1 MAIRYY
7 ADEIVSGY
15 DTLNAKVLWR
25 SKKGSFL
32 EATDGEHLFYGFC
45 NCFFNSESQ
54 LLVSIIKAF
63 DNNKKSTD
71 NTYGNTY
78 LFRPESVV
86 FSY

>member
-15 DTLNAKVLWR
+15 DTLNAKVLWT

-32 EATDGEHLFYGFC
+32 EATDGEHLLYGFC
-45 NCFFNSESQ
+45 NCLLNSESQ

-63 DNNKKSTD
+63 DNNKSTD
-71 NTYGNTY
+71 NTQGNIY

>member
-7 ADEIVSGY
+7 DDEIVSGY
-15 DTLNAKVLWR
+15 DTLKAKVLWT

-32 EATDGEHLFYGFC
+32 EATDGEHLLYGFC
-45 NCFFNSESQ
+45 NCFLNSESQ
-54 LLVSIIKAF
+54 LLVSIIKSF

-71 NTYGNTY
+71 NNYGNTY